1 MRDQSRLPRV
11 DPARANPIRF
21 VSLSSFGDE
30 FLGIDNIVIEGT
42 AGPAPTAAAAIR
54 GDADRDGDVPVAD
67 FMAIMACFAR
77 SNAPAAE
84 AERRVKS

>member
-1 MRDQSRLPRV
+1 MRDQGRLPRV
-11 DPARANPIRF
+11 DPARAHPIRF

-30 FLGIDNIVIEGT
+30 FLGIDNIVIEVT
-42 AGPAPTAAAAIR
+42 AGPAPTAAAIR